1 MVKQWVQPPI
11 NQKQIATWRFFVSVP
26 SHKFYVLFVS
36 LRLFIGILGESIEI
50 QFLAIFYIDFNK
62 GFNQI

>member
-11 NQKQIATWRFFVSVP
+11 NQKQIATWVFFVRVP

-36 LRLFIGILGESIEI
+36 LRLFIGILGKASKSSFWQYFI
-50 QFLAIFYIDFNK
+50 
-62 GFNQI
+62 